1 MEIRDVYLWM
11 NVEVSVSFE
20 VSFLILGIVEQEA
33 VFDNEESI
41 QLKK

>member
-20 VSFLILGIVEQEA
+20 VSFFVLSIVEQEA

-41 QLKK
+41 